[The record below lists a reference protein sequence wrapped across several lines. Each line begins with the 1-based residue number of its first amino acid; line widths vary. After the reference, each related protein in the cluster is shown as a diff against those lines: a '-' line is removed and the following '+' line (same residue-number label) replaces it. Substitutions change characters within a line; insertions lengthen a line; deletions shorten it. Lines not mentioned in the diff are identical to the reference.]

1 MVYDSL
7 CNFKKYI
14 SLNANFNDVAEF
26 LQQNNINEL
35 ADSKYNINA
44 NTFALISEYNTKDIS
59 ESFIEYHKKYIDIQI
74 VLKGKEKL
82 GYCDFES
89 SKSLTFD
96 DEKDFGKL
104 EGVQDFIKLEYP
116 KFAILFPFEGHTPQ
130 LNFFDSS
137 EYVKKMVIKVPNNL

>member
-1 MVYDSL
+1 MIYDSL
-7 CNFKKYI
+7 SNFKKYI
-14 SLNANFNDVAEF
+14 SLNDNFKDVAEF
-26 LQQNNINEL
+26 LEQNNIVNLTEPKYYINE
-35 ADSKYNINA
+35 D
-44 NTFALISEYNTKDIS
+44 TFALVSEYNTKNLS

-89 SKSLTFD
+89 CKSLTFD

-104 EGVQDFIKLEYP
+104 DGVQEFVKLEYP
-116 KFAILFPFEGHTPQ
+116 KFAILFPYEGHTPQ
-130 LNFFDSS
+130 LNFLDNS